1 MAALGGLSAALLIL
15 CIPVGLMEMIVAS
28 SGLSEA
34 WPAAAPPLGLKA
46 RLIMAGFAGLMTF
59 GLIGLARRDAGL
71 PAQDNGKGRAHR
83 VQGAHKMGFAFSKL
97 TALARGRAAPGLGP
111 DTGPDAPI
119 LRRADAHPDA
129 PSRPPIFASRDF
141 DGIDIF
147 PRADSGRR
155 GLVTRREPDSETPE
169 QERVVPFGNLA
180 MPVAPMP
187 LADDELPQPTFLR
200 PAGPFAGPTL
210 VEDEDGYD
218 DEPVVQADPSIVY
231 PPATESSLDQ
241 PWAQPDAASL
251 SAPSA
256 FAHPAE
262 PLRPAPLP
270 LPSTHGLSIAE
281 LTARLERGLAHRSRI
296 VAPTAAGRGVIADMP
311 VAPAVPVRPAVE
323 QDADEALRA
332 ALGALRSMTG
342 RR

>member
-1 MAALGGLSAALLIL
+1 MAMAALGGLAIALLIL

-97 TALARGRAAPGLGP
+97 TALARGRAVPGLGP

-129 PSRPPIFASRDF
+129 PSRPPIFASRDL

-147 PRADSGRR
+147 PRGESGRR
-155 GLVTRREPDSETPE
+155 GLVARREPDAETAG
-169 QERVVPFGNLA
+169 QDSVVS
-180 MPVAPMP
+180 
-187 LADDELPQPTFLR
+187 DDHLPQPTFLR

-210 VEDEDGYD
+210 VEDEDDYD
-218 DEPVVQADPSIVY
+218 DEPVAQAEPSIV
-231 PPATESSLDQ
+231 ESPVAEPSSVDQ
-241 PWAQPDAASL
+241 PWTQPEAAPFA
-251 SAPSA
+251 APSA
-256 FAHPAE
+256 FAQPAE

-281 LTARLERGLAHRSRI
+281 LTTRLERGLAHRSRT
-296 VAPTAAGRGVIADMP
+296 VAPSAAGRGVIADMP

-332 ALGALRSMTG
+332 ALGALRSMAG